1 MVRDKNQIVRAIQ
14 VCYAVD
20 ANNQAREV
28 GGLREAMDFF
38 NLDRGE
44 LVTLDQEDTLVNEGK
59 QIDLVP
65 AWKWVR

>member
-1 MVRDKNQIVRAIQ
+1 MA
-14 VCYAVD
+14 
-20 ANNQAREV
+20 
-28 GGLREAMDFF
+28 FF

-44 LVTLDQEDTLVNEGK
+44 LVTLDQEDTLVTKGK